1 MMPPVVC
8 IVGRSNSGK
17 TTLLAALVR
26 EFVGRGYRVA
36 VVKHTPHGFDLQPPG
51 KDSWR
56 LLEAG
61 AHLALVSGP
70 EGVASFRRTG
80 ADTPLEGLLPALEEY
95 DLVLAEGYR
104 SAPFPRVEVHRRDL
118 APNPMTPP
126 QDLCALVT
134 DGDPPAGVPAFA
146 PHQVAELADHLEAT
160 VVRPQRLQEGV
171 SLVVNGQAVP
181 LNPFA
186 RSVLAR
192 GVLGMV
198 SALKGVGPVRWLVL
212 RVRPGPPGEG
222 HPPPSKHP

>member
-1 MMPPVVC
+1 MPPVIC

-17 TTLLAALVR
+17 TTLLSALVG
-26 EFVGRGYRVA
+26 EFARRGYRTA

-61 AHLALVSGP
+61 AHLALASGP
-70 EGVASFRRTG
+70 EGIATLQRTEG
-80 ADTPLEGLLPALEEY
+80 DTPLEDLLPALEDY

-104 SAPFPRVEVHRRDL
+104 SAPFPKVEVHRRDQ
-118 APNPMTPP
+118 APAPMTPP
-126 QDLCALVT
+126 EDLCALVT
-134 DGDPPAGVPAFA
+134 DGEPPPGVPAFA
-146 PHQVAELADHLEAT
+146 PHQVADLADHLEAVALRT
-160 VVRPQRLQEGV
+160 GLPRDGV
-171 SLVVNGQAVP
+171 SLVVNGRPVP
-181 LNPFA
+181 LRPFA

-212 RVRPGPPGEG
+212 RVRPAPTDKGA
-222 HPPPSKHP
+222 